1 MDITLTSLETE
12 HSTLLKGKIA
22 SQIALKGGWLP
33 FSRYMELALYEP
45 GMGYYSAGA
54 HKLGAGG
61 DFTTAP
67 ELSPLFGAAICS
79 TLLPVLEGLKE
90 KGLPTQILEF
100 GAGTGKLA
108 TSILTRLN
116 DLGFHLDRYDIIEI
130 SPDLAQRQQERI
142 RNTIGQLHLK
152 TQCNWLT
159 ELPNFKGIILANEVI
174 DAIPCDAIIYQNGF
188 WYWYGVAFE
197 SDKLTWRIGSP
208 VEQHLLPEILLNGN
222 FSEGYVTELHT
233 TANAWIQQVAKHL
246 DAGLFLTF
254 DYGFPEGEYYHPQR
268 LEGTLMAHHRHHA
281 IQDPFHLPGLCDLT
295 THVEWSQIA
304 RSALAENV
312 DDVYLTNQAAYL
324 LDAGIGDI
332 ALEIG
337 NPSDPET
344 FLPISN
350 SLQKLLSEAEMGELF
365 KAFAFSKKLES
376 LLPGYVLEDLPGLRG
391 RNRLQTLVL

>member
-1 MDITLTSLETE
+1 MDITLTSLEAE
-12 HSTLLKGKIA
+12 HSELLKDKIA
-22 SQIALKGGWLP
+22 SQIASQGGWLP
-33 FSRYMELALYEP
+33 FSRYMEIALYEP

-79 TLLPVLEGLKE
+79 TLLPILEGLKD

-108 TSILTRLN
+108 NSILSRLH
-116 DLGFHLDRYDIIEI
+116 DLNFSLDRYDMIEI

-142 RNTIGQLHLK
+142 SGLVQELK
-152 TQCNWLT
+152 LSTKCHWLS
-159 ELPNFKGIILANEVI
+159 ELPTGFKGVILANEVI

-188 WYWYGVAFE
+188 WYWHGVGFE
-197 SDKLTWRIGSP
+197 NGKLHWKTGLP
-208 VEQHLLPEILLNGN
+208 VEQGLLPESLLSGH
-222 FSEGYVTELHT
+222 FSEGYVTELHM
-233 TANAWIQQVAKHL
+233 TADAWIRQIAKQL
-246 DAGLFLTF
+246 DTGLFLTL
-254 DYGFPEGEYYHPQR
+254 DYGFPESEYYHPQR

-304 RSALAENV
+304 RSALAENA
-312 DDVYLTNQAAYL
+312 DDVYLTNQAAFL

-337 NPSDPET
+337 NPSDPAT

-365 KAFAFSKKLES
+365 KAFAFSKNLKD
-376 LLPGYVLEDLPGLRG
+376 LLPEHSLEDLPGLRG
-391 RNRLQTLVL
+391 RNRL

>member
-1 MDITLTSLETE
+1 MDITLTSLEME
-12 HSTLLKGKIA
+12 HSKLLGSKIATEIA
-22 SQIALKGGWLP
+22 SQGGWIA
-33 FSRYMELALYEP
+33 FSRYMEMALYEP

-67 ELSPLFGAAICS
+67 ELSPLFGAAIVS
-79 TLLPVLEGLKE
+79 TILPVLEGLKAQ
-90 KGLPTQILEF
+90 GLPAKILEF

-108 TSILTRLN
+108 ESILTRLN
-116 DLGFHLDRYDIIEI
+116 DLGFQLDGYDIIEI
-130 SPDLAQRQQERI
+130 SPDLTQRQQER
-142 RNTIGQLHLK
+142 LHKLAAELELSTK
-152 TQCNWLT
+152 CSWLSSLS
-159 ELPNFKGIILANEVI
+159 ENFKGVILANEVI

-188 WYWYGVAFE
+188 WYWYGVSFAE
-197 SDKLTWRIGSP
+197 DKFFWKTGKP
-208 VEQHLLPEILLNGN
+208 VEQALLPESLLSGN
-222 FSEGYVTELHT
+222 FSEGYVTELHPQ
-233 TANAWIQQVAKHL
+233 ANAWIRQIAKQL

-254 DYGFPEGEYYHPQR
+254 DYGFPESEYYHPQR
-268 LEGTLMAHHRHHA
+268 IEGTLMAHHRHHA
-281 IQDPFHLPGLCDLT
+281 IQDPFYLPGLCDLT
-295 THVEWSQIA
+295 THVEWAQIA

-312 DDVYLTNQAAYL
+312 DDVYLTNQAAFL

-337 NPSDPET
+337 DPSNPET

-365 KAFAFSKKLES
+365 KAFAFSKKLDA

-391 RNRLQTLVL
+391 RNRL

>member
-12 HSTLLKGKIA
+12 HSALLKGKIV
-22 SQIALKGGWLP
+22 SQIASQGGWLP
-33 FSRYMELALYEP
+33 FSRYMEMALYEP

-116 DLGFHLDRYDIIEI
+116 NLGFDLDRYDIIEI
-130 SPDLAQRQQERI
+130 SPDLAQRQQKQ
-142 RNTIGQLHLK
+142 IGDAIKELRLS
-152 TQCNWLT
+152 TQCHWLNS
-159 ELPNFKGIILANEVI
+159 LPIDFKGVIIANEVI
-174 DAIPCDAIIYQNGF
+174 DAIPCDAIIYQDGF
-188 WYWYGVAFE
+188 WYWYGVSCKNE
-197 SDKLTWRIGSP
+197 KLVWQTGLP
-208 VEQHLLPEILLNGN
+208 VEQDLLPESLLSTH
-222 FSEGYVTELHT
+222 FSEGYVTELHAP
-233 TANAWIQQVAKHL
+233 ANAWMHQLAKQL
-246 DAGLFLTF
+246 NTGLFLTF
-254 DYGFPEGEYYHPQR
+254 DYGFPESEYYHPQR

-295 THVEWSQIA
+295 THIEWSQIA
-304 RSALAENV
+304 RSALAENA

-337 NPSDPET
+337 DPSDPKT

-350 SLQKLLSEAEMGELF
+350 ALQKLLSEAEMGELF
-365 KAFAFSKKLES
+365 KAFAFSKNLDA
-376 LLPGYVLEDLPGLRG
+376 LLPGYSLEDLPGLRG
-391 RNRLQTLVL
+391 RNRL

>member
-12 HSTLLKGKIA
+12 HSELLKAKIA
-22 SQIALKGGWLP
+22 SQIASQGGWIP
-33 FSRYMELALYEP
+33 FSRYMEMALYEP

-54 HKLGAGG
+54 HKLGPGG

-79 TLLPVLEGLKE
+79 TLIPVLEGLKAQN
-90 KGLPTQILEF
+90 LPTQILEF

-108 TSILTRLN
+108 SSILTRLH
-116 DLGFHLDRYDIIEI
+116 DLNFTLDRYDIVEI
-130 SPDLAQRQQERI
+130 SPDLAHRQQEHI
-142 RNTIGQLHLK
+142 SNTILQLDSQTH
-152 TQCNWLT
+152 CHWPS
-159 ELPNFKGIILANEVI
+159 ELPKDFKGVILANEVI
-174 DAIPCDAIIYQNGF
+174 DAIPCDVIIYQNGF

-197 SDKLTWRIGSP
+197 NGTLLWKTGLP
-208 VEQHLLPEILLNGN
+208 VEQNLLPETLVSGN
-222 FSEGYVTELHT
+222 FSEGYVTELHAP
-233 TANAWIQQVAKHL
+233 ANAWMRQVAKHL
-246 DAGLFLTF
+246 HSGLFLTL

-295 THVEWSQIA
+295 THVDWSQIA
-304 RSALAENV
+304 RAALEENA

-337 NPSDPET
+337 DPNNPET

-350 SLQKLLSEAEMGELF
+350 ALQKLLSEAEMGELF
-365 KAFAFSKKLES
+365 KAFAFSKNLDG
-376 LLPGYVLEDLPGLRG
+376 LLPGYTLEDLPGLRG
-391 RNRLQTLVL
+391 RNRL

>member
-12 HSTLLKGKIA
+12 HSALLKAKIA
-22 SQIALKGGWLP
+22 SQIATQGGWLP
-33 FSRYMELALYEP
+33 FSRYMEMALYEP

-67 ELSPLFGAAICS
+67 ELSPLFGAAICA

-116 DLGFHLDRYDIIEI
+116 DLGFSLDFYNIIEI
-130 SPDLAQRQQERI
+130 SPDLAQRQQEKI
-142 RNTIGQLHLK
+142 EVTVKQLNLR
-152 TQCNWLT
+152 TQYNWLT
-159 ELPNFKGIILANEVI
+159 ELPKNFKGIILANEVI
-174 DAIPCDAIIYQNGF
+174 DAIPCDTIIYQNGF

-197 SDKLTWRIGSP
+197 NDKLIWKIGSP
-208 VEQHLLPEILLNGN
+208 LDQQSIPQSLLSGN
-222 FSEGYVTELHT
+222 FSEGYVTELHAL
-233 TANAWIQQVAKHL
+233 ANAWMQQVAKHL
-246 DAGLFLTF
+246 EVGLFLTF
-254 DYGFPEGEYYHPQR
+254 DYGFPESEYYHSQR
-268 LEGTLMAHHRHHA
+268 LDGTLMAHHRHHA

-312 DDVYLTNQAAYL
+312 DDVYLTNQAGYL

-337 NPSDPET
+337 DPGDPKT

-350 SLQKLLSEAEMGELF
+350 SLQKLMSEAEMGELF
-365 KAFAFSKKLES
+365 KAFAFSKQLES
-376 LLPGYVLEDLPGLRG
+376 LLPGHALENLPGLRG
-391 RNRLQTLVL
+391 RNRL

>member
-1 MDITLTSLETE
+1 MDITLTSLEME
-12 HSTLLKGKIA
+12 HSKLLGSKIATEIA
-22 SQIALKGGWLP
+22 SQGGWIA
-33 FSRYMELALYEP
+33 FSHYMEMALYEP

-67 ELSPLFGAAICS
+67 ELSPLFGAAIVS
-79 TLLPVLEGLKE
+79 TILPVLEGLKAQ
-90 KGLPTQILEF
+90 GLPAKILEF

-108 TSILTRLN
+108 ESILTRLN
-116 DLGFHLDRYDIIEI
+116 DLGFQLDGYDIIEI
-130 SPDLAQRQQERI
+130 SPDLTQRQQER
-142 RNTIGQLHLK
+142 LHKLAAELELSTK
-152 TQCNWLT
+152 CSWLSSLT
-159 ELPNFKGIILANEVI
+159 ENFKGVILANEVI

-188 WYWYGVAFE
+188 WSWYGVSFAE
-197 SDKLTWRIGSP
+197 DKFFWKTGKP
-208 VEQHLLPEILLNGN
+208 VEQALLPESLLSGN
-222 FSEGYVTELHT
+222 FSEGYVTELHPQ
-233 TANAWIQQVAKHL
+233 ANAWIRQIAKQL

-254 DYGFPEGEYYHPQR
+254 DYGFPESEYYHPQR
-268 LEGTLMAHHRHHA
+268 IEGTLMAHHRHHA
-281 IQDPFHLPGLCDLT
+281 IQDPFYLPGLCDLT
-295 THVEWSQIA
+295 THVEWAQIA

-312 DDVYLTNQAAYL
+312 DDVYLTNQAAFL

-337 NPSDPET
+337 DPSNPET

-365 KAFAFSKKLES
+365 KAFAFSKKLDD

-391 RNRLQTLVL
+391 RNRL

>member
-1 MDITLTSLETE
+1 MDITLTSLEME
-12 HSTLLKGKIA
+12 HSKLLGSKIATEIA
-22 SQIALKGGWLP
+22 SQGGWIP
-33 FSRYMELALYEP
+33 FSRYMEMALYEP

-67 ELSPLFGAAICS
+67 ELSPLFGAAIVS
-79 TLLPVLEGLKE
+79 AILPVLEGLKAQ
-90 KGLPTQILEF
+90 GLPAKILEF

-108 TSILTRLN
+108 ESILTRLN
-116 DLGFHLDRYDIIEI
+116 DLGFQLDGYDIIEI
-130 SPDLAQRQQERI
+130 SPDLTQRQQER
-142 RNTIGQLHLK
+142 LHKLAAELELSTK
-152 TQCNWLT
+152 CSWLSSLT
-159 ELPNFKGIILANEVI
+159 ENFKGVILANEVI

-188 WYWYGVAFE
+188 WYWYGVSFAE
-197 SDKLTWRIGSP
+197 DKFFWKTGKP
-208 VEQHLLPEILLNGN
+208 VEQALLPESLLSGN
-222 FSEGYVTELHT
+222 FSEGYVTELHPQ
-233 TANAWIQQVAKHL
+233 ANAWIRQIAKQL

-254 DYGFPEGEYYHPQR
+254 DYGFPESEYYHPQR
-268 LEGTLMAHHRHHA
+268 IEGTLMAHHRHHA
-281 IQDPFHLPGLCDLT
+281 IQDPFYLPGLCDLT
-295 THVEWSQIA
+295 THVEWAQIA

-312 DDVYLTNQAAYL
+312 DDVYLTNQAAFL

-337 NPSDPET
+337 DPSNPET

-365 KAFAFSKKLES
+365 KAFAFSKKLDD

-391 RNRLQTLVL
+391 RNRL

>member
-12 HSTLLKGKIA
+12 HSELLKGKIA
-22 SQIALKGGWLP
+22 SQIASQGGWLP
-33 FSRYMELALYEP
+33 FSRYMEMTLYEP

-100 GAGTGKLA
+100 GAGSGKLA
-108 TSILTRLN
+108 TSILNRLN
-116 DLGFHLDRYDIIEI
+116 DLGFDLDRYDIIEI
-130 SPDLAQRQQERI
+130 SPDLAQRQKKK
-142 RNTIGQLHLK
+142 IGDALK
-152 TQCNWLT
+152 ELKLSTQCNWLNA
-159 ELPNFKGIILANEVI
+159 LPKNFMGIILANEVI

-188 WYWYGVAFE
+188 WYWHGVSFE
-197 SDKLTWRIGSP
+197 NGTFIWKIGVP
-208 VEQHLLPEILLNGN
+208 VEQELLPESLLSGN
-222 FSEGYVTELHT
+222 FSEGYVTELHIP
-233 TANAWIQQVAKHL
+233 ANAWMHQVAKHL
-246 DAGLFLTF
+246 DTGLFLTF

-295 THVEWSQIA
+295 THIEWSQIA
-304 RSALAENV
+304 RSALAENADAV
-312 DDVYLTNQAAYL
+312 FLTNQAAYL

-337 NPSDPET
+337 DPSDPET

-350 SLQKLLSEAEMGELF
+350 ALQKLLSEAEMGELF
-365 KAFAFSKKLES
+365 KAFAFSKNLDT
-376 LLPGYVLEDLPGLRG
+376 LLPGQSLEDLPGLRG
-391 RNRLQTLVL
+391 RNRL

>member
-12 HSTLLKGKIA
+12 HSALLKAKIA
-22 SQIALKGGWLP
+22 SQIASQGGWLP
-33 FSRYMELALYEP
+33 FSRYMEMALYEP

-79 TLLPVLEGLKE
+79 TLLPVLEGFKD

-108 TSILTRLN
+108 TSILSRLN
-116 DLGFHLDRYDIIEI
+116 DLGFQLDRYDIIEI

-142 RNTIGQLHLK
+142 DATVKQLHLK
-152 TQCNWLT
+152 TQSNWLS
-159 ELPNFKGIILANEVI
+159 ELPKNFKGIILANEVI
-174 DAIPCDAIIYQNGF
+174 DAIPCDAIIFKDGF
-188 WYWYGVAFE
+188 WYWHGVALE
-197 SDKLTWRIGSP
+197 NETLTWKVGSP
-208 VEQHLLPEILLNGN
+208 VEQKLLPESLLSGN

-233 TANAWIQQVAKHL
+233 TANAWMQQIAEHL
-246 DAGLFLTF
+246 EVGLFLTF
-254 DYGFPEGEYYHPQR
+254 DYGFPESEYYHPQR

-281 IQDPFHLPGLCDLT
+281 IQDPFYLPGLCDLT
-295 THVEWSQIA
+295 THVDWSQIA
-304 RSALAENV
+304 RSALKENV

-337 NPSDPET
+337 DPSDPET

-365 KAFAFSKKLES
+365 KAFAFSKNLER
-376 LLPGYVLEDLPGLRG
+376 LLPGHVLEDLPGLRG
-391 RNRLQTLVL
+391 RNRL

>member
-1 MDITLTSLETE
+1 MDITLTSLETAHTE
-12 HSTLLKGKIA
+12 LLSQKIMA
-22 SQIALKGGWLP
+22 EITSNGGWIP
-33 FSRYMELALYEP
+33 FSRYMDIALYEP

-67 ELSPLFGAAICS
+67 ELSPLFGAAIVE
-79 TLLPVLEGLKE
+79 TLLPILEGLQAQ
-90 KGLPTQILEF
+90 GLPTQILEF

-108 TSILTRLN
+108 KSILTRLH
-116 DLGFHLDRYDIIEI
+116 DLDFSLDRYDIIEI
-130 SPDLAQRQQERI
+130 SPDLAQRQEELLQRLSKEL
-142 RNTIGQLHLK
+142 NLSTQLH
-152 TQCNWLT
+152 WLGS
-159 ELPNFKGIILANEVI
+159 LPNNFKGIILANEVI
-174 DAIPCDAIIYQNGF
+174 DAIPCDAIIFQNGF
-188 WYWYGVAFE
+188 WYWHGVAVI
-197 SDKLTWRIGSP
+197 DGKLAWSIGKP
-208 VEQHLLPEILLNGN
+208 VEQSLLPETLLTGN
-222 FSEGYVTELHT
+222 FSEGYVTELHAP
-233 TANAWIQQVAKHL
+233 ANAWMRQIAKHL

-254 DYGFPEGEYYHPQR
+254 DYGFPESEYYHAQR

-304 RSALAENV
+304 RSALKEEV
-312 DDVYLTNQAAYL
+312 DDVYLSNQASYL

-337 NPSDPET
+337 DPSNPET

-365 KAFAFSKKLES
+365 KVFAFSKKLS
-376 LLPGYVLEDLPGLRG
+376 GILSDYVLEDLPGLRG
-391 RNRLQTLVL
+391 RNRL

>member
-12 HSTLLKGKIA
+12 HSALLKAKIA
-22 SQIALKGGWLP
+22 SQIATQGGWLP
-33 FSRYMELALYEP
+33 FSRYMEMALYEP

-54 HKLGAGG
+54 QKLGAGG

-67 ELSPLFGAAICS
+67 ELSPLFGAAICA

-116 DLGFHLDRYDIIEI
+116 DLGFSLDFYNIIEI
-130 SPDLAQRQQERI
+130 SPDLAQRQQEKI
-142 RNTIGQLHLK
+142 EVTVKQLNLR

-159 ELPNFKGIILANEVI
+159 ELPKNFKGIILANEVI
-174 DAIPCDAIIYQNGF
+174 DAIPCDTIIYQNGF

-197 SDKLTWRIGSP
+197 NNKLIWKIGSP
-208 VEQHLLPEILLNGN
+208 LDQQSIPQSLLSGN
-222 FSEGYVTELHT
+222 FSEGYVTELHAL
-233 TANAWIQQVAKHL
+233 ANAWMQQVAKHL
-246 DAGLFLTF
+246 EVGLFLTF
-254 DYGFPEGEYYHPQR
+254 DYGFPEGEYYHSQR
-268 LEGTLMAHHRHHA
+268 LDGTLMAHHRHHA

-304 RSALAENV
+304 RSALAENA
-312 DDVYLTNQAAYL
+312 DDVYLTNQAGYL

-337 NPSDPET
+337 DPGDPKT

-350 SLQKLLSEAEMGELF
+350 ALQKLLSEAEMGELF
-365 KAFAFSKKLES
+365 KAFAFSKQLDS
-376 LLPGYVLEDLPGLRG
+376 LLPGHALENLPGLRG
-391 RNRLQTLVL
+391 RNRL

>member
-12 HSTLLKGKIA
+12 HSELLKAKIA
-22 SQIALKGGWLP
+22 SQIASQGGWIP
-33 FSRYMELALYEP
+33 FSRYMEMALYEP

-54 HKLGAGG
+54 HKLGPGG

-79 TLLPVLEGLKE
+79 TLLPVLEGLKAQN
-90 KGLPTQILEF
+90 LPTQILEF

-108 TSILTRLN
+108 SSILTRLH
-116 DLGFHLDRYDIIEI
+116 DLNFTLDRYDIVEI
-130 SPDLAQRQQERI
+130 SPDLAQRQQEHI
-142 RNTIGQLHLK
+142 SNTILQLDSQTH
-152 TQCNWLT
+152 CHWPS
-159 ELPNFKGIILANEVI
+159 ELPKDFKGVILANEVI
-174 DAIPCDAIIYQNGF
+174 DAIPCDVIIYQNGF

-197 SDKLTWRIGSP
+197 NGKLLWKTGLP
-208 VEQHLLPEILLNGN
+208 VEQNLLPETLLSGN
-222 FSEGYVTELHT
+222 FSEGYVTELHAP
-233 TANAWIQQVAKHL
+233 ANAWMRQVAKHL
-246 DAGLFLTF
+246 HSGLFLTL

-295 THVEWSQIA
+295 THVDWSQIA
-304 RSALAENV
+304 RAALAENA
-312 DDVYLTNQAAYL
+312 DDVYLSNQAAYL

-337 NPSDPET
+337 DPNNPET

-350 SLQKLLSEAEMGELF
+350 ALQKLLSEAEMGELF
-365 KAFAFSKKLES
+365 KAFAFSKNLYG
-376 LLPGYVLEDLPGLRG
+376 LLPGYTLENLPGLRG
-391 RNRLQTLVL
+391 RNRL

>member
-12 HSTLLKGKIA
+12 HSELLKAKITSQIA
-22 SQIALKGGWLP
+22 SQGGWIP
-33 FSRYMELALYEP
+33 FSRYMEMALYEP

-54 HKLGAGG
+54 HKLGPGG

-79 TLLPVLEGLKE
+79 TLLPVLEGLKAQN
-90 KGLPTQILEF
+90 LPTQILEF

-108 TSILTRLN
+108 SSILTRLH
-116 DLGFHLDRYDIIEI
+116 DLNFTLDRYDIVEI
-130 SPDLAQRQQERI
+130 SPDLAQRQQEHI
-142 RNTIGQLHLK
+142 SNTILQLDSQTH
-152 TQCNWLT
+152 CHWPS
-159 ELPNFKGIILANEVI
+159 ELPKDFKGVILANEVI
-174 DAIPCDAIIYQNGF
+174 DAIPCNVIIYQNGF

-197 SDKLTWRIGSP
+197 NGKLLWKTGLP
-208 VEQHLLPEILLNGN
+208 VEQNLLPETLLSGN
-222 FSEGYVTELHT
+222 FSEGYVTELHAP
-233 TANAWIQQVAKHL
+233 ANAWMRQVAKHL
-246 DAGLFLTF
+246 HSGLFLTL

-295 THVEWSQIA
+295 THVDWSQIA
-304 RSALAENV
+304 RAALEENA

-337 NPSDPET
+337 DPSNPEM

-350 SLQKLLSEAEMGELF
+350 ALQKLLSEAEMGELF
-365 KAFAFSKKLES
+365 KAFAFSKNLDG
-376 LLPGYVLEDLPGLRG
+376 LLPGYTLEDLPGLRG
-391 RNRLQTLVL
+391 RNRL

>member
-1 MDITLTSLETE
+1 MDITLTSLEME
-12 HSTLLKGKIA
+12 HSKLLGSKIATEIA
-22 SQIALKGGWLP
+22 SQGGWIA
-33 FSRYMELALYEP
+33 FSRYMEMALYEP

-67 ELSPLFGAAICS
+67 ELSPLFGAAIVS
-79 TLLPVLEGLKE
+79 TILPVLEGLKAQ
-90 KGLPTQILEF
+90 GLPAKILEF

-108 TSILTRLN
+108 ESILTRLN
-116 DLGFHLDRYDIIEI
+116 DLGFQLDGYDIIEI
-130 SPDLAQRQQERI
+130 SPDLTQRQQER
-142 RNTIGQLHLK
+142 LHKLASELELSTK
-152 TQCNWLT
+152 CSWLSSLT
-159 ELPNFKGIILANEVI
+159 ENFKGVILANEVI

-188 WYWYGVAFE
+188 WYWYGVSFAE
-197 SDKLTWRIGSP
+197 DKFFWKTGKP
-208 VEQHLLPEILLNGN
+208 VEQALLPESLLSGN
-222 FSEGYVTELHT
+222 FSEGYVTELHPQ
-233 TANAWIQQVAKHL
+233 ANAWIRQIAKQL

-254 DYGFPEGEYYHPQR
+254 DYGFPESEYYHPQR
-268 LEGTLMAHHRHHA
+268 IEGTLMAHHRHHA
-281 IQDPFHLPGLCDLT
+281 IQDPFYLPGLCDLT
-295 THVEWSQIA
+295 THVEWAQIA

-312 DDVYLTNQAAYL
+312 DDVYLTNQAAFL

-337 NPSDPET
+337 DPSNPET

-365 KAFAFSKKLES
+365 KAFAFSKKLGA

-391 RNRLQTLVL
+391 RNRL